1 MTVRTHVRRALV
13 GLCLLA
19 AVAAGSATGS
29 AVAAGAECLPTW
41 DVVLQSTPSL
51 HGVDALSPTDVWA
64 VGDGAGS
71 QATTVHFDG
80 ATWTTIDAPVPTG
93 AGATNTLASVD
104 ARATTDVWAVGNA
117 DAVTRPMI
125 EHWDGTSWHLV
136 ASPAPPANVTYV
148 LLTVRA
154 RAAGDA
160 WAGGYRYN
168 SVTGGTR
175 HALVEHWNGTSW
187 RVVTTAKLSA
197 SVSEIRAFAPLAAN
211 SVWAVG
217 RQAGAG
223 VTNQSLI
230 EKWNGTT
237 WTTSTSPSEGP
248 LSAAA
253 AVTSTNVWAAGSL
266 GFAHL
271 TGSAWHA
278 VASTSTA
285 RGLAVVSASDIWSTG
300 PHFTGGNWRTVTGQV
315 NGGGADQYDAVT
327 VGSPTEAWRVG
338 FRFNTGII
346 EHLCAIDVGDAGSVP
361 DDAPGGLG
369 ATAIWHF
376 DGANTMQHSV
386 TDASGLGLFDSGLR
400 PAGGSFTWTLAWAG
414 SFTTSDASTS
424 NVGVI
429 RALMFAQPRFGGEA
443 TTFKVIWASAAPPA
457 GDVLQVQIER
467 PGDAGFSDWQSGAAT
482 SADFVPDAGV
492 GDYFFRA
499 RVANAGQT
507 LASGWSR
514 VIAIHVT

>member
-1 MTVRTHVRRALV
+1 MRRALT
-13 GLCLLA
+13 GFALLA
-19 AVAAGSATGS
+19 AIAAGPAAGS
-29 AVAAGAECLPTW
+29 AVAAGTECMPTW
-41 DVVLQSTPSL
+41 DVVSQSTPSL

-64 VGDGAGS
+64 VGDGAGA

-80 ATWTTIDAPVPTG
+80 TNWTTIDAPVPSG

-117 DAVTRPMI
+117 EDVTRPMI

-154 RAAGDA
+154 RAAGDV

-168 SVTGGTR
+168 SATGGAR
-175 HALVEHWNGTSW
+175 HALAEHWNGTAW
-187 RVVTTAKLSA
+187 RVVTTATLSA
-197 SVSEIRAFAPLAAN
+197 PVSEIRAFAPITVS

-217 RQAGAG
+217 RQGGPG

-230 EKWNGTT
+230 EKWSGST
-237 WTTSTSPSEGP
+237 WAKATSPSEGP
-248 LSAAA
+248 LNAAA
-253 AVTSTNVWAAGSL
+253 AVSSTNVWAAGTT

-271 TGSAWHA
+271 TGSGWHA

-300 PHFTGGNWRTVTGQV
+300 PHFTGGNWHTVTGRV
-315 NGGGADQYDAVT
+315 NGGGADQYDGVT

-338 FRFNTGII
+338 FRFDTGII
-346 EHLCAIDVGDAGSVP
+346 EHICAIDVGDLASTP
-361 DDAPGGLG
+361 DDASGGLG

-376 DGANTMQHSV
+376 DAANTTQHSI

-400 PAGGSFTWTLAWAG
+400 PAGGSFTWALAWAG
-414 SFTTSDASTS
+414 SFRITDTPTGNTS
-424 NVGVI
+424 VI
-429 RALMFAQPRFGGEA
+429 RAPLIAQPRSGGP
-443 TTFKVIWASAAPPA
+443 TTSFAITWGTVAPPT
-457 GDVLQVQIER
+457 GDVLEVQIER
-467 PGDAGFSDWQSGAAT
+467 PGDVEFGAWQKGSGT
-482 SADFVPDAGV
+482 TADFVPDAGV

-499 RVANAGQT
+499 RVANAAGT
-507 LASGWSR
+507 VATDWSR
-514 VIAIHVT
+514 TVAIHVT